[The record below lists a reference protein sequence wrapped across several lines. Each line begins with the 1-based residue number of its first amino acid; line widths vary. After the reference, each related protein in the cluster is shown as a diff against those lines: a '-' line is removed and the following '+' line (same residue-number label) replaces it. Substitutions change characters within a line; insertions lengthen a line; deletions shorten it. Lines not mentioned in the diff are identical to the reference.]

1 VAGSRPAR
9 RINWLTVLPADEAA
23 GIRAASTARTYR
35 PRDLIFGPTPT
46 PQHVYLLE
54 KGLVRVYRTSPDG
67 AELTLGYVRPGE
79 VFGDVAVIA
88 ERPRDVFAEARISSD
103 VLHIPR
109 EVFMRVVRTHNPV
122 LYEITKKISQRLVR
136 IRSRAED
143 LVFHDARHRLSR
155 LLVRLAEEFGDRRP
169 NGLAVGVPLTQE
181 EMATLVG
188 TSRQTVNGVLRDLI
202 AGGLVARKGR
212 ELLLT
217 DPAALQRL
225 AGLD

>member
-9 RINWLTVLPADEAA
+9 RINWLTVLPADETA

-35 PRDLIFGPTPT
+35 PRELIFGPTPT

-54 KGLVRVYRTSPDG
+54 KGLVRIYRTSPDG
-67 AELTLGYVRPGE
+67 AALTLGYVRPGE

-88 ERPRDVFAEARISSD
+88 ESSRDVCAEASVASN
-103 VLHIPR
+103 VLRIPR
-109 EVFMRVVRTHNPV
+109 EVFTRVLRTHNPV
-122 LYEITKKISQRLVR
+122 LYEITKTMSQRLVR

-143 LVFHDARHRLSR
+143 LVFHDARRRLAR

-169 NGLAVGVPLTQE
+169 TGLAVGVPLTQE

-188 TSRQTVNGVLRDLI
+188 TSRQTVNSVLRDLI
-202 AGGLVARKGR
+202 SGGLVARKGR

-217 DPAALQRL
+217 NQAALQRV